1 MSEATAIRPLAL
13 LLGVGLMLGVS
24 LQPQWLA
31 TPAGVA
37 DHPAAML
44 LMWAMSAALVRGV
57 GFAPRHWLPRWV
69 FSAPAMWLALLAA
82 LWRMA
87 SLYGLAL

>member
-1 MSEATAIRPLAL
+1 MSEPARTRPLAL
-13 LLGVGLMLGVS
+13 LLGVGLMLGIS
-24 LQPQWLA
+24 LQPQWLTTA
-31 TPAGVA
+31 AGVA

-44 LMWAMSAALVRGV
+44 LMWAMSAGLVRGV
-57 GFAPRHWLPRWV
+57 GFAPRHWLPRSL

>member
-1 MSEATAIRPLAL
+1 MSEPARTRPLAL
-13 LLGVGLMLGVS
+13 LLGVGLMLGIS
-24 LQPQWLA
+24 LQPQWL
-31 TPAGVA
+31 TTQEGLA

-57 GFAPRHWLPRWV
+57 GFVPQHWLPRGLLGL
-69 FSAPAMWLALLAA
+69 PAMALALLAA

-87 SLYGLAL
+87 SLHGLAI

>member
-1 MSEATAIRPLAL
+1 MSEPARTRPLAL
-13 LLGVGLMLGVS
+13 LLGVGLMLGIS
-24 LQPQWLA
+24 LQPQWL
-31 TPAGVA
+31 TTQEGLA

-57 GFAPRHWLPRWV
+57 GFVPQHWLPRGLLGL
-69 FSAPAMWLALLAA
+69 PAMMLALLAA

-87 SLYGLAL
+87 SLHGLAI

>member
-1 MSEATAIRPLAL
+1 MSEITRTRPLAL
-13 LLGVGLMLGVS
+13 LLGVGLMLGIS

-57 GFAPRHWLPRWV
+57 GFAPRHWLPRWL
-69 FSAPAMWLALLAA
+69 FSAPAMGLALLAA
-82 LWRMA
+82 LWRIV
-87 SLYGLAL
+87 LIN

>member
-1 MSEATAIRPLAL
+1 MSEPARTRPLAL
-13 LLGVGLMLGVS
+13 LLGVGLMLGIS
-24 LQPQWLA
+24 LQPQWL
-31 TPAGVA
+31 TTQEGLA

-57 GFAPRHWLPRWV
+57 GFVPLHWLPRGLLGL
-69 FSAPAMWLALLAA
+69 PAMALALLAA

-87 SLYGLAL
+87 SLHGLAI